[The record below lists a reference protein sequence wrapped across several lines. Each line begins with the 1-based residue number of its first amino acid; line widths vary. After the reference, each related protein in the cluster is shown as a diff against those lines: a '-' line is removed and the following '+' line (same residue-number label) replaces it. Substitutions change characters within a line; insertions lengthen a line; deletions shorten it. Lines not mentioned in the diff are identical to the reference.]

1 MTLDAMPAED
11 EIPPPPVPFV
21 AAPRVAARGKLDI
34 AAAFNAAHA
43 EGCEC
48 CLPKQSALKPGF
60 WQDVGFGIKAETSEG
75 QIVRETLIREVEE
88 EAQAMSP
95 IERTAAIFGWKRAGD
110 MALEDEQNMD
120 GAGDCYARGLAFGA
134 VLGEADGLD
143 AFPAWYPRK
152 EVHKLCAEVL
162 ARAALLDRN
171 PLVCLICVSVVLQY
185 TVQSPAVV
193 DAVIEARQELKLAEE
208 KGSKAFGST
217 AKGGDCSRVRNQQW
231 HTMPTM
237 PTMPFAQAFS
247 CSPVLGSDFGEQ
259 ICCFK
264 FKLRFLD
271 GMTSHANIGTEG
283 L

>member
-1 MTLDAMPAED
+1 MGLGTVMLVVWHLGLPWPQGQWEHSST
-11 EIPPPPVPFV
+11 V
-21 AAPRVAARGKLDI
+21 ASGSFWPLKLRVAKHKLLECHH
-34 AAAFNAAHA
+34 AA
-43 EGCEC
+43 
-48 CLPKQSALKPGF
+48 Q
-60 WQDVGFGIKAETSEG
+60 
-75 QIVRETLIREVEE
+75 
-88 EAQAMSP
+88 
-95 IERTAAIFGWKRAGD
+95 
-110 MALEDEQNMD
+110 
-120 GAGDCYARGLAFGA
+120 

-143 AFPAWYPRK
+143 AFPAWYPRSSVAHFRHGRLNDMRRNMICLAFAFLKGK